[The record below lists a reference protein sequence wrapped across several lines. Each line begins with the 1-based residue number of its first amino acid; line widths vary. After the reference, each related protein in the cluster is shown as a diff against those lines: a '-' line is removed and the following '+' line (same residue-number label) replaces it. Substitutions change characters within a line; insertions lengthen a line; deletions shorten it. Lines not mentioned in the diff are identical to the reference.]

1 MPTIKA
7 GNIAKGMY
15 VLFKNAPCLVVK
27 AEFYHPGK
35 GSAVNRVKYRNVK
48 TGSVVDFTYK
58 SNEQV
63 EYIEVNSKE
72 MQFLYKDGDELV
84 FMDPRTYE
92 QLAAPASLLETF
104 QLKLLTPDV
113 KVYLAIYNEDPIAI
127 NLPPKVRHQVAQAPD
142 AVAGNTVGG
151 AKKTVITESGY
162 EVLTPIFIKVG
173 DTITI
178 DSETGNYVNRE

>member
-63 EYIEVNSKE
+63 EYIDVNSKE
-72 MQFLYKDGDELV
+72 MQFLYQDGTDLV
-84 FMDPRTYE
+84 FMDPRSYE
-92 QLAAPASLLETF
+92 QATVSQNLLEPF
-104 QLKLLTPDV
+104 QIKLLTADV
-113 KVYLAIYNEDPIAI
+113 KVYLAIYDEQAIAVS
-127 NLPPKVRHQVAQAPD
+127 LPPKVRHVVAQAPD

-178 DSETGNYVNRE
+178 DSTTGNYVNRE